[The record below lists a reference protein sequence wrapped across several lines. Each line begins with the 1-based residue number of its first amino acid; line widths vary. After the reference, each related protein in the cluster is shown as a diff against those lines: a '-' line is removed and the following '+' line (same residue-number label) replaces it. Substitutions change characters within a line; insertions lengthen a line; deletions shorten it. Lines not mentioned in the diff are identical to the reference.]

1 MEYIKSKFGV
11 KRNMK
16 DLVKLEINKPTLSL
30 FVEEAGKIALHRD
43 AGEGLLR
50 LTEAR
55 DLIDKAIEQ
64 VKKLIVE
71 NGIKAYG
78 VVPSV
83 KYKGLSIYQK
93 ETGDKYTTSNP
104 NFIKKSNRTWA
115 DSQKIEE
122 YLEKEGKLPKDTVK
136 NSRDKVLVIQK

>member
-1 MEYIKSKFGV
+1 MDI
-11 KRNMK
+11 
-16 DLVKLEINKPTLSL
+16 VKLEINKPTLSL
-30 FVEEAGKIALHRD
+30 FIEEAGKVALRKE

-50 LTEAR
+50 ITEA
-55 DLIDKAIEQ
+55 IDMLEDGLEE

-71 NGIKAYG
+71 NGLKTYG

-93 ETGDKYTTSNP
+93 ETGDKYSTSNP
-104 NFIKKSNRTWA
+104 NYLKKSNRTWA

-122 YLEKEGKLPKDTVK
+122 YFEKEGKLPKDTVK
-136 NSRDKVLVIQK
+136 NERSKTLIIQK